1 MILASLLAVVF
12 GLLVTAVV
20 ARVLY
25 KYSFKKG
32 MLNSRKDYVINGVIV
47 GFVFFCVSS
56 VLYLIILN
64 AIG

>member
-1 MILASLLAVVF
+1 MILASLLALVF
-12 GLLVTAVV
+12 GLLITTVIAHL
-20 ARVLY
+20 LY
-25 KYSFKKG
+25 RYSIKKG

-56 VLYLIILN
+56 FIYLVILN